1 MIKSMTAFGRARE
14 VVGGRELTVEIK
26 SVNNRYLDLNIR
38 LPRIWNS
45 LEERVRQRI
54 REAGISRGKLEIY
67 IGLDVQDSD
76 ETTVALD
83 VPYLKNYLTAIFQL
97 RDEYG
102 LKDDISVMTVAQNRD
117 VFTIKKPDIDEEKD
131 WAELLPVLDN
141 ALKAY
146 TAAREAE
153 GDNLRRDILAKA
165 EKIKAWAEDVA
176 KLSPQTV
183 AAYRARLDAK
193 LRQTLEEIGKTA
205 DENRILTE
213 IAIFADKVAVDEEVV
228 RLGSHF
234 TALETAL
241 NSDEPVGNR
250 LNYILQEMGSEVNT
264 IGSKANDSEVTAIV
278 IEMKCELEKIRE
290 QIQNLE

>member
-14 VVGGRELTVEIK
+14 LINGREITVEIK
-26 SVNNRYLDLNIR
+26 SVNNRFLDLNIR

-45 LEERVRQRI
+45 LEDRVRQKI
-54 REAGISRGKLEIY
+54 RDAGISRGKLEVY
-67 IGLDVQDSD
+67 IGLDVQEAD
-76 ETTVALD
+76 ETTIAVD
-83 VPYLKNYLTAIFQL
+83 GVYLKNYLAALSTL

-102 LKDDISVMTVAQNRD
+102 LKDDISVMTVARQSD
-117 VFTIKKPDIDEEKD
+117 VFTVKKPDIDEEKD
-131 WAELLPVLDN
+131 YADLAPVLDA

-153 GDNLRRDILAKA
+153 GENLRRDIMEKCI
-165 EKIKAWAEDVA
+165 KIKNYAEDVA
-176 KLSPQTV
+176 RRSPTTV
-183 AAYRARLDAK
+183 ANYRARLEAK
-193 LRQTLEEIGKTA
+193 LRASLEELGKTA

-213 IAIFADKVAVDEEVV
+213 VAIFADKVAVDEETV
-228 RLGSHF
+228 RLASHF
-234 TALETAL
+234 TAFETAL
-241 NSDEPVGNR
+241 ASSEPVGNR
-250 LNYILQEMGSEVNT
+250 LGYILQEMGREVNT